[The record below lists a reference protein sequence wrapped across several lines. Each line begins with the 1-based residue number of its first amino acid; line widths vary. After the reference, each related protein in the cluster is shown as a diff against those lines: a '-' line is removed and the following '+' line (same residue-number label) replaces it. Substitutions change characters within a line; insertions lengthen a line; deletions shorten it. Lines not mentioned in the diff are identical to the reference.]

1 MVKSQKKFCSLPNRF
16 CLRTLES
23 AHHFLTSWSQERR
36 KFGPLGWNIP
46 YEFNSADFT
55 ASVEFVERH
64 LDDCGPRKVTTHMQ
78 TNAHKFATLVFV
90 FFSSLSTRTKDVSWV
105 TLRYMLAEVQYGG
118 RVTDDYDKRLLKC
131 FARVRTPFYIFN
143 ITRYSCHFFQFQF
156 FSSYSF
162 FFFLIRIVPIFLF
175 FGICPSNCSLL

>member
-156 FSSYSF
+156 FFFLFIF
-162 FFFLIRIVPIFLF
+162 FF
-175 FGICPSNCSLL
+175 SY